1 MALAAIEK
9 SWQSIQNTVYAGGG
23 EGGEVYI
30 YLQ

>member
-9 SWQSIQNTVYAGGG
+9 SWQSTQNTVYAGGG
-23 EGGEVYI
+23 GVEVYI